1 MDGLESGI
9 QVGEL
14 DDRAIPLAL
23 PTSLRGRD
31 GTRQPAREH
40 SIPSFLCAVFLAVQ
54 WHFLSTHLPVSC
66 LREIGSE
73 RKGGSRGGGT
83 LVHGDDG
90 RTLSPGCCT
99 RRPSLFT
106 TLSLHTYCRW
116 TETRDEGREMAGRK
130 LRNYKNSVP
139 TLAGSGVAIR
149 ICPMRELDTIQGH
162 GDGEGGPEKE
172 RSGRESIRFRSFARA
187 VRRARNHEDSVS
199 SSKP

>member
-40 SIPSFLCAVFLAVQ
+40 SIPLPLLYAVFLAVQ

-73 RKGGSRGGGT
+73 RKGGSRDRQG
-83 LVHGDDG
+83 LW
-90 RTLSPGCCT
+90 CT
-99 RRPSLFT
+99 VMTGVRCPSDVAPEAPFS
-106 TLSLHTYCRW
+106 SLHSRCIHTV
-116 TETRDEGREMAGRK
+116 AGQK
-130 LRNYKNSVP
+130 LE
-139 TLAGSGVAIR
+139 AGV
-149 ICPMRELDTIQGH
+149 
-162 GDGEGGPEKE
+162 
-172 RSGRESIRFRSFARA
+172 RSGRTKTSQLQGLGPDSSWK
-187 VRRARNHEDSVS
+187 RRRDPYMSQEGT
-199 SSKP
+199 